1 MLKRIDEALREK
13 IKEEK
18 KAREQE
24 EREKE
29 KAANAA
35 VTAVKESLRTIGWE
49 PESVTMI
56 PYSTARSWKGEW
68 EASLELIPPGFM
80 LRNFTT
86 TTRVTVTLNDR
97 LSAAEITGL
106 ERAINA
112 LLDPS
117 LWKEIPEKPAE
128 PQPEPEPQPPPD
140 PLAELRNAW
149 QTIKQYLEG
158 EGF

>member
-18 KAREQE
+18 EAREQE

-35 VTAVKESLRTIGWE
+35 ATTVKESLCAMGWE

-68 EASLELIPPGFM
+68 EASLGLTPPGFTIRDFM
-80 LRNFTT
+80 AIPC
-86 TTRVTVTLNDR
+86 VTVTLNDR
-97 LSAAEITGL
+97 LSAVAITGL

-112 LLDPS
+112 LLNPS
-117 LWKEIPEKPAE
+117 LWEETPEKPAE

-140 PLAELRNAW
+140 PLAKLRNAW